1 MKKLFTIVMVCALLS
16 SCGSDEKKVE
26 GNVGNIKGDWL
37 IEEAM
42 GKSTSGGEKEAFISF
57 GEDGKF
63 NGNTTVNSFFGEYS
77 VVVEG
82 DSLKLSNIGMTR
94 MVGPTMEIE
103 DAIVKALGSYS
114 TVNVSDST
122 AVMLDEKGEEVLK
135 LRKK

>member
-1 MKKLFTIVMVCALLS
+1 MAKRKLL
-16 SCGSDEKKVE
+16 
-26 GNVGNIKGDWL
+26 
-37 IEEAM
+37 
-42 GKSTSGGEKEAFISF
+42 
-57 GEDGKF
+57 
-63 NGNTTVNSFFGEYS
+63 SFFGEYS

-94 MVGPTMEIE
+94 MMGPTMEIE